1 MTPRTR
7 AAFCFGISLLL
18 SALDFP
24 CYAPAP
30 LLQKPDITMPVYH
43 LYFSP
48 CSSTYDTT
56 YAFCRAISQ
65 NAAIEVNLTDRE
77 TEVPEIP
84 AGSVA
89 VVAAPVYAGR
99 IPTPMADKLARAR
112 LEGVKVVTFAVY
124 GGRAYEDALLELNDL
139 CEKAGA
145 TVLASAATLAA
156 QVDVRDG
163 EHGRPHANDFAE
175 IKDFGR
181 RVCEKYAKGE
191 TTPVIVPG
199 NRPYRPAYK
208 AAFVPETDTAMCRK
222 CGVCVAACP
231 TGAIDAQDPSKT
243 DINLCI
249 NCMRCAA
256 SCASGAKA
264 QPAAAK
270 AFITARLSPLLGGHK
285 PNEFYV

>member
-1 MTPRTR
+1 
-7 AAFCFGISLLL
+7 
-18 SALDFP
+18 
-24 CYAPAP
+24 
-30 LLQKPDITMPVYH
+30 MPVYH

-89 VVAAPVYAGR
+89 VVAAHVFVP
-99 IPTPMADKLARAR
+99 D
-112 LEGVKVVTFAVY
+112 LE
-124 GGRAYEDALLELNDL
+124 R
-139 CEKAGA
+139 
-145 TVLASAATLAA
+145 
-156 QVDVRDG
+156 
-163 EHGRPHANDFAE
+163 GRPDENDFAE
-175 IKDFGR
+175 IRDFGR
-181 RVCEKYAKGE
+181 RVCEKYAAGDE
-191 TTPVIVPG
+191 SPVVVPG

-222 CGVCVAACP
+222 CGVCIAACP

-249 NCMRCAA
+249 NCMRCVA

-270 AFITARLSPLLGGHK
+270 AAITARLSPLLGGHK
-285 PNEFYV
+285 PNEFYL

>member
-1 MTPRTR
+1 MLFSSP
-7 AAFCFGISLLL
+7 SLRLPCL
-18 SALDFP
+18 FITFIFP
-24 CYAPAP
+24 
-30 LLQKPDITMPVYH
+30 
-43 LYFSP
+43 P

-84 AGSVA
+84 AGAVA

-99 IPTPMADKLARAR
+99 IPTPMAEKLARAH
-112 LEGVKVVTFAVY
+112 LQGVKVVTFAVY
-124 GGRAYEDALLELNDL
+124 GGRAYEDALIELNDL
-139 CEKAGA
+139 CEKAEA
-145 TVLASAATLAA
+145 TVLASAATIAA
-156 QVDVRDG
+156 HVFVPDLER
-163 EHGRPHANDFAE
+163 GRPDENDFAE
-175 IKDFGR
+175 IRDFGR
-181 RVCEKYAKGE
+181 RVCEKYAAGDE
-191 TTPVIVPG
+191 SPVVVPG

-208 AAFVPETDTAMCRK
+208 AAFVPETDTAICRK
-222 CGVCVAACP
+222 CGVCIAACP

-249 NCMRCAA
+249 NCMRCVA

-270 AFITARLSPLLGGHK
+270 AAITARLSPLLGGHK
-285 PNEFYV
+285 PNEFYL

>member
-1 MTPRTR
+1 
-7 AAFCFGISLLL
+7 
-18 SALDFP
+18 
-24 CYAPAP
+24 
-30 LLQKPDITMPVYH
+30 MPVYH

-145 TVLASAATLAA
+145 TVLASATTIAA
-156 QVDVRDG
+156 HVFVPDLER
-163 EHGRPHANDFAE
+163 GRPDANDFAE

>member
-1 MTPRTR
+1 
-7 AAFCFGISLLL
+7 
-18 SALDFP
+18 
-24 CYAPAP
+24 
-30 LLQKPDITMPVYH
+30 MPVYH

-145 TVLASAATLAA
+145 TVLASAATIAA
-156 QVDVRDG
+156 HVFVPDLER
-163 EHGRPHANDFAE
+163 GRPDANDFAE

-181 RVCEKYAKGE
+181 RVCEKCGASYHIINKKSKVEGVCDLCGGKTVIRKDDQPATVLDRLKAYHEQTEPLVEFYRTRGKLAEIKFCPSIEE
-191 TTPVIVPG
+191 TTAEVM
-199 NRPYRPAYK
+199 K
-208 AAFVPETDTAMCRK
+208 ALEA
-222 CGVCVAACP
+222 
-231 TGAIDAQDPSKT
+231 
-243 DINLCI
+243 
-249 NCMRCAA
+249 
-256 SCASGAKA
+256 
-264 QPAAAK
+264 
-270 AFITARLSPLLGGHK
+270 
-285 PNEFYV
+285 